1 MSYQVIHVQKLKG
14 SAIGGVEIHSE
25 REREGVSHT
34 NPDIDWSRTELNYQL
49 HEPALHARGTYARR
63 IDDRLREA
71 GITRVRKDAVKLCGV
86 VISSDREFFSQLSA
100 EQQREFFQR
109 SYDFMAARYGKE
121 NILSTVVHMDETTP
135 HMHLYLVPITP
146 DNRLCCKEIFD
157 KRGLAAL
164 HDEFY
169 RDVSKAY
176 GLERG
181 ESADKGKRREHFDT
195 QEFKAYTAAIEE
207 KQEQLVE
214 ARQTLSNAREEL
226 HGIETA
232 YSAQKAFVARCEAAS
247 EPSSMYPDWAK
258 KKTHLL
264 GGQTV
269 TVPQE
274 KWEALHTAVQAP
286 EYIKQAAQE
295 LDKSIDQAKAKVQ
308 DILSQATA
316 EKNDTI
322 AKAQDI
328 VRKKNHIL
336 QEAQELANNLQK
348 QCDELQARKEH
359 LEQELAQ
366 IEPYMESLEPLK
378 DEVQELTKAKE
389 ILTGAVENEITQS
402 KFYVPTKGFTS
413 PDYYEEKARFENGK
427 LLALY
432 KNGEIRTVTRNIQ
445 GGYDYQILDDN
456 RAGLCRI
463 GWFKKEEKSTIPRS
477 LLKELIAAR
486 DYDKPISDRLKRMID
501 QQNTTN
507 RVIDKLKNRDDI
519 ER

>member
-86 VISSDREFFSQLSA
+86 VISSDREFFQQLPS

-121 NILSTVVHMDETTP
+121 NILSAVVHMDETTP

-164 HDEFY
+164 HDAFY
-169 RDVSKAY
+169 RDVGKAY

-181 ESADKGKRREHFDT
+181 EGADKGKRREYFDT
-195 QEFKAYTAAIEE
+195 REFKAYTAAIEK

-226 HGIETA
+226 HGIEAA
-232 YSAQKAFVARCEAAS
+232 YNTQKAFVAHCEAIS
-247 EPSSMYPDWAK
+247 DPSNAYPDWVQEK
-258 KKTHLL
+258 KHIF
-264 GGQTV
+264 GDPTV
-269 TVPQE
+269 TMPKE
-274 KWEALHTAVQAP
+274 KWEAFHVASQAHDGVSAAVQMLDAAVSDFKRSTATESIISELKSQVQQLKSENTQLKSKNSQLQEERDQFERFFKRAVRDTDREVTKGRTAVLNDMC
-286 EYIKQAAQE
+286 YIADRLPAA
-295 LDKSIDQAKAKVQ
+295 
-308 DILSQATA
+308 
-316 EKNDTI
+316 
-322 AKAQDI
+322 
-328 VRKKNHIL
+328 
-336 QEAQELANNLQK
+336 
-348 QCDELQARKEH
+348 ARKIFHE
-359 LEQELAQ
+359 EL
-366 IEPYMESLEPLK
+366 
-378 DEVQELTKAKE
+378 
-389 ILTGAVENEITQS
+389 N
-402 KFYVPTKGFTS
+402 
-413 PDYYEEKARFENGK
+413 K
-427 LLALY
+427 LRE
-432 KNGEIRTVTRNIQ
+432 G
-445 GGYDYQILDDN
+445 
-456 RAGLCRI
+456 
-463 GWFKKEEKSTIPRS
+463 
-477 LLKELIAAR
+477 AAR
-486 DYDKPISDRLKRMID
+486 RAQVQPKRSRND
-501 QQNTTN
+501 
-507 RVIDKLKNRDDI
+507 L

>member
-71 GITRVRKDAVKLCGV
+71 GIARVRKDAVKLCGV

-121 NILSTVVHMDETTP
+121 NILSAVVHMDETTP

-214 ARQTLSNAREEL
+214 ARQTLSNARDEL
-226 HGIETA
+226 HGIEAA
-232 YSAQKAFVARCEAAS
+232 YNTQKAFVAHCEAIS
-247 EPSSMYPDWAK
+247 DPSNPYPDWVQEK
-258 KKTHLL
+258 KHIF
-264 GGQTV
+264 GEPTV
-269 TVPQE
+269 TMPKE
-274 KWEALHTAVQAP
+274 KWEAFHVASQAHDGVSSAVQVLDAAMSGFKRSTAT
-286 EYIKQAAQE
+286 ESIISELKSQVQQLKAENKQ
-295 LDKSIDQAKAKVQ
+295 LKS
-308 DILSQATA
+308 
-316 EKNDTI
+316 
-322 AKAQDI
+322 
-328 VRKKNHIL
+328 
-336 QEAQELANNLQK
+336 
-348 QCDELQARKEH
+348 
-359 LEQELAQ
+359 
-366 IEPYMESLEPLK
+366 
-378 DEVQELTKAKE
+378 
-389 ILTGAVENEITQS
+389 
-402 KFYVPTKGFTS
+402 
-413 PDYYEEKARFENGK
+413 ENGQLK
-427 LLALY
+427 
-432 KNGEIRTVTRNIQ
+432 
-445 GGYDYQILDDN
+445 DDN
-456 RAGLCRI
+456 RALEWHIKLEKANTDKVVTKSRTAVLNDMYKIVEHLPVEYRRI
-463 GWFKKEEKSTIPRS
+463 FHRELNKLRAESARRAQVQPKRS
-477 LLKELIAAR
+477 RNDL
-486 DYDKPISDRLKRMID
+486 
-501 QQNTTN
+501 
-507 RVIDKLKNRDDI
+507 